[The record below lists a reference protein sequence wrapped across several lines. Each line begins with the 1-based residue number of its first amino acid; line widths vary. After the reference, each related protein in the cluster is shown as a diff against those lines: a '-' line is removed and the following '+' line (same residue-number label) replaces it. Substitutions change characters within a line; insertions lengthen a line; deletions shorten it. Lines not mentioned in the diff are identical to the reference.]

1 MCTSAFLSFSPLF
14 PNLQG
19 HQASISFRFQKAKVL
34 CPPELFKTFL
44 GTTGPGSS
52 LQIVGALILSHLD
65 ELELVSE
72 KVSDPPC
79 QTVPYTTSTSEGL
92 QPHPLPT
99 QEDGV
104 LRACWKEQ
112 TGLFGF
118 PTRYISIRSDPF
130 CPISVGVIVHPS
142 IIPSKKVSKNHPC
155 AWRMVHLS
163 SIGMEGLVLNFLQA
177 LTLPMDSTG
186 CLPCNPL

>member
-1 MCTSAFLSFSPLF
+1 MYIDLSFSPLF

-19 HQASISFRFQKAKVL
+19 HQASISFRFQKAKAL

-44 GTTGPGSS
+44 GSTGTGSS
-52 LQIVGALILSHLD
+52 LQIVGALILSDLD

-72 KVSDPPC
+72 KVSHPPC

-104 LRACWKEQ
+104 LRASWKEK
-112 TGLFGF
+112 
-118 PTRYISIRSDPF
+118 I
-130 CPISVGVIVHPS
+130 
-142 IIPSKKVSKNHPC
+142 
-155 AWRMVHLS
+155 
-163 SIGMEGLVLNFLQA
+163 
-177 LTLPMDSTG
+177 
-186 CLPCNPL
+186 